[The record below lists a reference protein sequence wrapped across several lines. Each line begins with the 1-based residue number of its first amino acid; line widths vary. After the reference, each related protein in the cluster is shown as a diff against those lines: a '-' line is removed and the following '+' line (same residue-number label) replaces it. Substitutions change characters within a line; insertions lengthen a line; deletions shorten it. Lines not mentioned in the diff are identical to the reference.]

1 MRFSK
6 PGVLAFPSC
15 LLLFILSTCFV
26 QTAWAQQRVPQ
37 FKDFPA
43 GEQYRGKPH
52 AVVLAG
58 DARMFRTRL
67 KEAAKGKPN
76 FAGHYIVAI
85 WGCGTE
91 CLEGAVIDAK
101 TGRVYILPFTLCCWR
116 MVDDNFNPLE
126 YRPDSKLL
134 IFSGARNEKD
144 NDNGA
149 HYYKFE
155 NNRFVFLRSIMKPA
169 DG

>member
-1 MRFSK
+1 MKFSK
-6 PGVLAFPSC
+6 PTILSFTSC
-15 LLLFILSTCFV
+15 LVLFLLSPCFIE
-26 QTAWAQQRVPQ
+26 TAPAQQRVPQ

-43 GEQYRGKPH
+43 DEQYRGKPH
-52 AVVLAG
+52 AVLLVG
-58 DARMFRTRL
+58 DARNFRTRI

-85 WGCGTE
+85 WGCGSE

-101 TGRVYILPFTLCCWR
+101 TGRVYMLPFTLCCWR
-116 MVDDNFNPLE
+116 GVDDNFNPLE
-126 YRPDSKLL
+126 YRPNSKLM

-155 NNRFVFLRSIMKPA
+155 NNRFVFLRSIMNA
-169 DG
+169 AGG

>member
-6 PGVLAFPSC
+6 PSMFTVCLVLFS
-15 LLLFILSTCFV
+15 LSFCFT
-26 QTAWAQQRVPQ
+26 QTALAQQGVPQ

-58 DARMFRTRL
+58 DARTFRTRL

-76 FAGHYIVAI
+76 FAGHYILTT
-85 WGCGTE
+85 WGCGTQ
-91 CLEGAVIDAK
+91 CLMGAIIDAK
-101 TGRVYILPFTLCCWR
+101 TGKVYMLPDTLCCWDIGA
-116 MVDDNFNPLE
+116 DDNFSPVE
-126 YRPDSKLL
+126 FRPNSKLL
-134 IFSGARNEKD
+134 ILSGARSERD
-144 NDNGA
+144 GDNGT

-155 NNRFVFLRSIMKPA
+155 NNRLVFLRSIKKA
-169 DG
+169 AGD

>member
-1 MRFSK
+1 MTLSK
-6 PGVLAFPSC
+6 PSLLTAC
-15 LLLFILSTCFV
+15 LLMFLLSVCFM
-26 QTAWAQQRVPQ
+26 QTATAQQRVPQ

-43 GEQYRGKPH
+43 GEQYRGKSH

-58 DARMFRTRL
+58 DARRFRTRL
-67 KEAAKGKPN
+67 KDAAKGKPN

-91 CLEGAVIDAK
+91 CLEGAIIDVK
-101 TGRVYILPFTLCCWR
+101 TGRVYMLPFTLCCWR
-116 MVDDNFNPLE
+116 MVDDDFKPLE
-126 YRPDSKLL
+126 FRSNSKLMV
-134 IFSGARNEKD
+134 FSGARNEKD

-155 NNRFVFLRSIMKPA
+155 NNRLIFLRSIKA
-169 DG
+169 GGG